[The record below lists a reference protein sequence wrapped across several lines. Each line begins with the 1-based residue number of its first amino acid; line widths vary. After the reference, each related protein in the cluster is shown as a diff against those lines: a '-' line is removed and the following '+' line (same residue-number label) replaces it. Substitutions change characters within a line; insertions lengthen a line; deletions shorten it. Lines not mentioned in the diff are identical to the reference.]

1 MSDTEFSDEIL
12 MAFAD
17 GELDEATMRRVE
29 AALETDDELM
39 ARVAMFMETRAA
51 ASEALKPVLD
61 EPVPDELVAKVRAMA
76 AAAGDAARAADAPAA
91 AGDNVVAFRRPA
103 DQPASPNGSP
113 SRFLMAMA
121 ASLLVVV
128 GGAGG
133 YLLRG
138 GGLADPGGVPG
149 AMQVASTVGPAL
161 SAILD
166 KAASGDEVA
175 VGEGQGTVRLVSAFE
190 LGSGQLCREY
200 ELAQPGEP
208 GLVSVACR
216 KASTWQTRLAVA
228 KPEGGDGYAP
238 ASSLETVDAFLTSIG
253 AGQPLDADAEKKAL
267 SGRK

>member
-17 GELDEATMRRVE
+17 GELDEETMRRVE

-61 EPVPDELVAKVRAMA
+61 EPVPDELVAKVRAM
-76 AAAGDAARAADAPAA
+76 AADAPAA

-149 AMQVASTVGPAL
+149 AMQVAGTVGPAL

>member
-1 MSDTEFSDEIL
+1 MSDTEFTDEIL

-17 GELDEATMRRVE
+17 GELDEETTRRVE

-51 ASEALKPVLD
+51 ASEALKPALA
-61 EPVPDELVAKVRAMA
+61 EPVPDELTHKVRAMA
-76 AAAGDAARAADAPAA
+76 VAAAAAKDAQRTADAPAA
-91 AGDNVVAFRRPA
+91 AVENIVAFRRPA
-103 DQPASPNGSP
+103 DQATPPQRSV
-113 SRFLMAMA
+113 SRLLMAMA

-138 GGLADPGGVPG
+138 GGPADTG
-149 AMQVASTVGPAL
+149 AVRMAGSVDPRL

-166 KAASGDEVA
+166 QAASGEEIA
-175 VGEGQGTVRLVSAFE
+175 MGEGQGTVRLVSAFE
-190 LGSGQLCREY
+190 LATGQLCREY

-216 KASTWQTRLAVA
+216 KASTWQTRLTVA

-253 AGQPLDADAEKKAL
+253 AGQPLDAEAEKKAL
-267 SGRK
+267 TGSK

>member
-76 AAAGDAARAADAPAA
+76 AAQSGAQRAADAPATG
-91 AGDNVVAFRRPA
+91 GDNVVAFRRPA
-103 DQPASPNGSP
+103 DQAALPHAGP
-113 SRFLMAMA
+113 SRLLMAMA
-121 ASLLVVV
+121 ASLLVVI

-138 GGLADPGGVPG
+138 GGLADPGGIQG
-149 AMQVASTVGPAL
+149 ALHVADTVGPAL

-166 KAASGDEVA
+166 KAASGEEFA
-175 VGEGQGTVRLVSAFE
+175 VGEGGTVRLVSAFE

-200 ELAQPGEP
+200 ELTQPGAS

-228 KPEGGDGYAP
+228 RPEGGDGYAP

-267 SGRK
+267 AGSK

>member
-17 GELDEATMRRVE
+17 GELDEETTRRVE
-29 AALETDDELM
+29 AALETDDDVM

-76 AAAGDAARAADAPAA
+76 AASGAARAADAPTA

-103 DQPASPNGSP
+103 DQPASPRGGP
-113 SRFLMAMA
+113 SRLLMAMA

-138 GGLADPGGVPG
+138 GGLADAGSVH
-149 AMQVASTVGPAL
+149 VAGTVGPAL

-166 KAASGDEVA
+166 QAASGEDVA
-175 VGEGQGTVRLVSAFE
+175 VGEGKGTVRLVSAFE

-200 ELAQPGEP
+200 ELTQPGEP

-216 KASTWQTRLAVA
+216 RANVWQTRLAVA
-228 KPEGGDGYAP
+228 RPEGGDGYAP

-267 SGRK
+267 AASK

>member
-17 GELDEATMRRVE
+17 GELDEETMRRVE

-39 ARVAMFMETRAA
+39 ARIAMFMETRAA

-61 EPVPDELVAKVRAMA
+61 EPVPDELVARVRVMA
-76 AAAGDAARAADAPAA
+76 AAQSDAQRAADAPATG
-91 AGDNVVAFRRPA
+91 GDNVVAFRRPA
-103 DQPASPNGSP
+103 DQAALPDAGP

-121 ASLLVVV
+121 ASLLVIV

-138 GGLADPGGVPG
+138 GGLAETG
-149 AMQVASTVGPAL
+149 ALQVAGTVGPAL
-161 SAILD
+161 AAILD

-200 ELAQPGEP
+200 ELARPGAP

-216 KASTWQTRLAVA
+216 KASTWETRLAVA
-228 KPEGGDGYAP
+228 RPEGEDGYAP

-267 SGRK
+267 AGTK